1 MSLNILITDRDARRL
16 RPLVRAYK
24 GVKGEVH
31 AENLK
36 RLELELDRAE
46 LVAEAEV
53 PDDVITMN
61 STVELEDL
69 GDGEVLTYTLV
80 YPENADASKGRIS
93 ILAPLG
99 MAMLGYRVGDEIA
112 WPVPGGTIHVL
123 IRRLLMPAA
132 DSLLVPNAISPGPS
146 GREKLKT

>member
-36 RLELELDRAE
+36 RLELELDRAQ
-46 LVAEAEV
+46 LVMESEIPA
-53 PDDVITMN
+53 DVITMN
-61 STVELEDL
+61 STVELEDMS
-69 GDGEVLTYTLV
+69 DGEVLIYTLV

-99 MAMLGYRVGDEIA
+99 TAMLGYRVGDEIE
-112 WPVPGGTIHVL
+112 WPVPGGTIRVL
-123 IRRLLMPAA
+123 IRRLLAPAA
-132 DSLLVPNAISPGPS
+132 PALVTPDANGTVLP
-146 GREKLKT
+146 EMHKLKG